1 MKTIT
6 IEELLDLNLLEA
18 FGLENASEEQK
29 REFTEK
35 STEVILERVVA
46 RVADAMTFD
55 AREKFYALFEDG
67 VSDDER
73 WTFIDQYAP
82 NFEEIML
89 EELLKF
95 KAEALEV
102 AEELKHVA

>member
-6 IEELLDLNLLEA
+6 LEELVDCNLLEA
-18 FGLENASEEQK
+18 FGLGDASEEQK

-35 STEVILERVVA
+35 STEVVLERVVA
-46 RVADAMTFD
+46 RVAAAMTFD
-55 AREKFYALFEDG
+55 AREKFYALFKDG

-73 WTFIDQYAP
+73 WKFIDEYAP
-82 NFEEIML
+82 NFEDIML

-102 AEELKHVA
+102 AEELKG

>member
-6 IEELLDLNLLEA
+6 IEELVDINLLEA
-18 FGLENASEEQK
+18 FGLGDASEEQK

-35 STEVILERVVA
+35 STEVILERVVR
-46 RVADAMTFD
+46 RVADAMAPD
-55 AREKFYALFEDG
+55 ARDKFYALFKDG
-67 VSDDER
+67 VGDDER
-73 WTFIDQYAP
+73 WGFIDKHIP

-102 AEELKHVA
+102 AEEMKG

>member
-6 IEELLDLNLLEA
+6 LEELLDLNLLEVL
-18 FGLENASEEQK
+18 GLGNASEEQK

-46 RVADAMTFD
+46 RVADAMSPD
-55 AREKFYALFEDG
+55 ARAKFYALFKEG

-73 WTFIDQYAP
+73 WKFIDEHAP

-95 KAEALEV
+95 KAEALEI
-102 AEELKHVA
+102 AEELKQ